1 MNPLVIY
8 LVLVG
13 VAVGIGVI
21 ALHVAHGAQRLC
33 PGCGERVLLSDR
45 ACRACRYRFP

>member
-1 MNPLVIY
+1 MNPLTVY
-8 LVLVG
+8 LVLV
-13 VAVGIGVI
+13 AAAIGIGLV
-21 ALHVAHGAQRLC
+21 ALIVVRGAERLC

>member
-21 ALHVAHGAQRLC
+21 ALHVAHGARRAC
-33 PGCGERVLLSDR
+33 PGCDEHVLLSDR
-45 ACRACRYRFP
+45 ACRACGYRFP

>member
-13 VAVGIGVI
+13 LAVGVGIV
-21 ALHVAHGAQRLC
+21 ALAVVRGAERVC
-33 PGCGERVLLSDR
+33 PGCGDRVLQTDR
-45 ACRACRYRFP
+45 SCRTCRYRFP